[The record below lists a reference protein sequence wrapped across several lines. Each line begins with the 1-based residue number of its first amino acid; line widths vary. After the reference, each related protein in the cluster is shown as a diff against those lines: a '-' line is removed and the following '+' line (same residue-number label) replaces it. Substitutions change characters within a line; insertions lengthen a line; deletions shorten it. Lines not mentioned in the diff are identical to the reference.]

1 MEKETKFK
9 SLKAFVDDAKTRR
22 DSSGLKPTK
31 NARGEHVEVSP
42 EERKYHNY
50 AHGHYSGVPP
60 TGIAN
65 PALGNVKA
73 FT

>member
-1 MEKETKFK
+1 MEKKTKFK
-9 SLKAFVDDAKTRR
+9 SFGDFIKYAQKAR
-22 DSSGLKPTK
+22 DSSSLKPAK
-31 NARGEHVEVSP
+31 NARGDHVEVSP
-42 EERKYHNY
+42 EEQKYHNY

-73 FT
+73 F